1 MRRPSLMIA
10 IGLPH
15 GEGAPDE
22 DGLNREQDNGGDSD
36 IAEEG
41 ILGIA
46 ECLLREGPP
55 AIRLVRLLARGLE
68 DMAQAAIAKDHHALE
83 EAAGDA
89 CDAMR
94 GLIKD

>member
-1 MRRPSLMIA
+1 MIA
-10 IGLPH
+10 IGLPGLH
-15 GEGAPDE
+15 GEEGPGQDE
-22 DGLNREQDNGGDSD
+22 NHLDREQGNDGD

-55 AIRLVRLLARGLE
+55 AVRLVRLLARGLE
-68 DMAQAAIAKDHHALE
+68 DMAQAVMAKDHHALE

-94 GLIKD
+94 NLIKD